1 MEEEGNLELAV
12 TNIFSKR
19 NKKMPDVYTYDSI
32 PTSLRIQVAHIWN
45 DTIDRLQDDDRMYRD
60 VIRILRK
67 EYGVFRLPYTKDYH
81 NDREELIHFFLQE
94 KIIGRVIDVV

>member
-60 VIRILRK
+60 
-67 EYGVFRLPYTKDYH
+67 LPYTKDYH